1 MKKNATVTI
10 LGIIFL
16 LLPLGNIFADSPS
29 DINSNEMA
37 GTHKEKRLV
46 RVAEADTGA
55 KSSDDVMMDD
65 LEEFEEPN
73 VSIADP
79 FEPINR
85 VFFHFNDKLY
95 FWVLKPVARGY
106 KAVVPQPV
114 RKGVKNFFNN
124 LAFPIRFVN
133 NVLQFKF
140 EGAGYEVERFLINST
155 LGLAG
160 FMDRAADQF
169 DMKEYNEDLGQTLG
183 SYGIGRGF
191 YIDWPFLGP
200 SSVTDTI
207 GYVGDI
213 FLDPVYYADLQ
224 TKYELAVKGYDRV
237 NETSFRIG
245 EYEDFKKSAL
255 DPYVALRNAYFQH
268 RQSEIKK

>member
-1 MKKNATVTI
+1 MKKNTAVTM
-10 LGIIFL
+10 LGIVFL

-29 DINSNEMA
+29 DIESNS
-37 GTHKEKRLV
+37 GKSLV

-55 KSSDDVMMDD
+55 KSSDDFMMDD
-65 LEEFEEPN
+65 LKDIEGPQT
-73 VSIADP
+73 SIADP

-95 FWVLKPVARGY
+95 FWVLKPVAQGY

-169 DMKEYNEDLGQTLG
+169 DMKEYDEDLGQTLG
-183 SYGIGRGF
+183 SYGIGQGF
-191 YIDWPFLGP
+191 FIDWPFLGA

-207 GYVGDI
+207 GTVGDA
-213 FLDPVYYADLQ
+213 FLDPIYYMDLQ
-224 TKYELAVKGYDRV
+224 TKYELAVKGYDKV
-237 NETSFRIG
+237 NGLSFRIG
-245 EYEDFKKSAL
+245 EYEELKKAAL
-255 DPYVALRNAYFQH
+255 DPYVAYRDAYYQY
-268 RQSEIKK
+268 RQSKIKK

>member
-16 LLPLGNIFADSPS
+16 LLPIGNIFADSPS

-169 DMKEYNEDLGQTLG
+169 DMKKYDEDLGQTLG
-183 SYGIGRGF
+183 SYGIGHGF

-207 GYVGDI
+207 GDVGDI